1 MFINKF
7 IFVKDNSVGSELFKI
22 IIILIVQEPVDVS
35 DPDEELLALWE
46 QGGPPFSPK
55 LVRKF
60 KDALG

>member
-1 MFINKF
+1 M
-7 IFVKDNSVGSELFKI
+7 GSELFKI

-35 DPDEELLALWE
+35 DPDEELLVLWA

>member
-1 MFINKF
+1 M
-7 IFVKDNSVGSELFKI
+7 FKI

-35 DPDEELLALWE
+35 DPDEELLVLWA
-46 QGGPPFSPK
+46 PPFSPK